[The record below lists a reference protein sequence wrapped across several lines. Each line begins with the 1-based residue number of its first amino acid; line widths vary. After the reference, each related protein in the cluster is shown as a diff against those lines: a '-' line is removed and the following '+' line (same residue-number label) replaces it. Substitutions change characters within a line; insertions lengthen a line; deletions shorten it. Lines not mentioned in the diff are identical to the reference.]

1 MIRYI
6 VYVNKILFIMKK
18 IFVDPIIFASGVSLF
33 LYAHNQHLSLG
44 AYLAPLPFWI
54 AIGRPLGLFWNKVSL
69 I

>member
-1 MIRYI
+1 
-6 VYVNKILFIMKK
+6 MKK